1 MSSFLNK
8 LMSVVRQDPRYAYEA
23 YEFVFQAL
31 EFTQKQLGHELPD
44 ETTDPAEPHNHVS
57 CRQLLEGIRALGIQE
72 FGLMAPVVFR
82 MWGVH
87 ESGHFGAIVFN
98 LIEAKLMSKTDE
110 DSRAEFH
117 GVFDID
123 ETMTQG
129 FRIVVEEE

>member
-1 MSSFLNK
+1 MSSFLTK
-8 LMSVVRQDPRYAYEA
+8 LMSVVRQDPRFAYEA

-31 EFTQKQLGHELPD
+31 EFTQKQLGHDLPD
-44 ETTDPAEPHNHVS
+44 ETTDPTEPHNHVT
-57 CRQLLEGIRALGIQE
+57 CRQLLEGIREFGIHE

-82 MWGVH
+82 MWGIH
-87 ESGHFGAIVFN
+87 RSADFGEIVFN